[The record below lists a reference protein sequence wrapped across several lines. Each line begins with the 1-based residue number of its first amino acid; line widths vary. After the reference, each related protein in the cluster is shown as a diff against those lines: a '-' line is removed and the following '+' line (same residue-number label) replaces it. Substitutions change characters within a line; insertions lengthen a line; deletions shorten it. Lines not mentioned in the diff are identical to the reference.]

1 MPSIDRA
8 TSCDARSDV
17 NTLARVDLADLYY
30 ITLHHIHYITLH
42 NITLHYITLHYLQ
55 LDGFDK
61 ERAPPGASDACLYA
75 EVRK

>member
-1 MPSIDRA
+1 MSTLSRASILP
-8 TSCDARSDV
+8 TCI
-17 NTLARVDLADLYY
+17 TLHCITY
-30 ITLHHIHYITLH
+30 ITLHY
-42 NITLHYITLHYLQ
+42 ITLHYITLHYLQ